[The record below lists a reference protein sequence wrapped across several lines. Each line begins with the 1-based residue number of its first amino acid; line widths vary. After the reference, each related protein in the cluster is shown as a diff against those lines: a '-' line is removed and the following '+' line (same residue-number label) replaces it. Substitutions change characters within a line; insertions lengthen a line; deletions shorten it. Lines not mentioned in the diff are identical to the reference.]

1 MRTQTQILEQFNA
14 WSRGNELVRAAILTS
29 SRANSKRKT
38 DVLSDYDIEFYV
50 TDIAPFRRSDAWL
63 THFGEVMVR
72 WPFKPRLGAPWA
84 DITRLVIFSDAVR
97 IDFQIHKVAE
107 IAPDAFDD
115 DYKVLIDKDGLLSK
129 LRAPTHTTHLVKKPT
144 LDQYET
150 LVNEFWWNAHY
161 VPKYLRRDELPFAAG
176 MLGESVRSRYLH
188 TVIEWFI
195 GLQHD
200 WSVNTGICG
209 RKFKRY
215 LDEQTW
221 AAYESTFAGAGLEE
235 QWQAFF
241 SAVTLFRKLAKQ
253 VGNALGYRYPEK
265 IDRDMTE
272 YYRWIQS
279 VEIGKATHVLHAD
292 GAFAALYPRR

>member
-1 MRTQTQILEQFNA
+1 MRTQKQILEQFDA
-14 WSRGNELVRAAILTS
+14 WSRSNELVRAAILTS
-29 SRANSKRKT
+29 SRANPKRET

-50 TDIAPFRRSDAWL
+50 TDIEPFRRSDTWL

-72 WPFKPRLGAPWA
+72 WPFTPRSGAPWA

-97 IDFQIHKVAE
+97 IDFQIHKVAA

-115 DYKVLIDKDGLLSK
+115 DYNVLIDKDGLLSQ
-129 LRAPTHTTHLVKKPT
+129 LIAPTHTKYLVKKPT
-144 LDQYET
+144 RDQYET

-161 VPKYLRRDELPFAAG
+161 VPKYLRRDELPFAASI
-176 MLGESVRSRYLH
+176 LAESVRNKYLH
-188 TVIEWFI
+188 AVIEWFI
-195 GLQHD
+195 GLHND

-209 RKFKRY
+209 QKFKRY

-221 AAYESTFAGAGLEE
+221 AEYESTFSRAGLED

-253 VGNALGYRYPEK
+253 VGKVLGYTYPEK

-272 YYRWIQS
+272 YYLWIQS
-279 VEIGKATHVLHAD
+279 IEIGKANN
-292 GAFAALYPRR
+292 